1 MVTLQKFDTE
11 ELILADLF
19 FVIVI
24 FNIGLTSVK
33 LLYLKIEVNFIF
45 IARPRL
51 QIYLVLLLLVKFE
64 LLNIFSNDKF

>member
-51 QIYLVLLLLVKFE
+51 QIYLVLLLLVKVE
-64 LLNIFSNDKF
+64 LLNIFHEYFK